1 MNTRGRT
8 TRDARSSSNGRK
20 RSANT
25 PAGWWA
31 RFIAA
36 ILLVVVVINLVVL
49 VGLGGDPRRRLRQE
63 PAVVFW
69 ISAIVFGTILIASW
83 HRSSQLRAGGAA
95 VARALGGV
103 QVNANDGDLK
113 RQRLRE
119 HRRRDGHRGAHPQA
133 AGLRAARRAGINAFA
148 AGNSPDEAA
157 VAVTQGAL
165 DAFDRDQL
173 QAVIGHEFS
182 HILNGDMKINM
193 RLTAWI
199 FGLCVITDL
208 ARRFMNK
215 RGGGKGAARVKL
227 IAFGVFVAG
236 SAGMLAGRL
245 LQAAVSRRR
254 EHLADA
260 SAVQF
265 TRNPQALQGAFIV
278 MAANAAGTRLEH
290 ERAVDVAHMFFASS
304 PTGLG
309 EQVRRFVVRHA
320 SAARRTRAARST
332 RA

>member
-1 MNTRGRT
+1 M
-8 TRDARSSSNGRK
+8 A
-20 RSANT
+20 
-25 PAGWWA
+25 
-31 RFIAA
+31 IAA
-36 ILLVVVVINLVVL
+36 RIRKPQVFVL
-49 VGLGGDPRRRLRQE
+49 PDE
-63 PAVVFW
+63 
-69 ISAIVFGTILIASW
+69 
-83 HRSSQLRAGGAA
+83 
-95 VARALGGV
+95 
-103 QVNANDGDLK
+103 
-113 RQRLRE
+113 
-119 HRRRDGHRGAHPQA
+119 
-133 AGLRAARRAGINAFA
+133 AGINAFA
-148 AGNSPDEAA
+148 AGHSPDEAA

-208 ARRFMNK
+208 ARRIMNK
-215 RGGGKGAARVKL
+215 RGGGKGAARLKL
-227 IAFGVFVAG
+227 IAFGIFLAG
-236 SAGMLAGRL
+236 SAGALAGRL

-265 TRNPQALQGAFIV
+265 TRNPQALQGAFVV

-304 PTGLG
+304 PTKLG
-309 EQVRRFVVRHA
+309 
-320 SAARRTRAARST
+320 
-332 RA
+332 